1 MRRPLRAYLVDDIE
15 AANLR
20 LARVLEETGRV
31 EVVGSTTQPLLALAE
46 IPERDVDV
54 LFLDIEMPG
63 LDGFELLRRLPG
75 NPQVVFVTG
84 HEEHARR
91 AFDERAVDYLM
102 KPVVRERLAQT
113 LDSLEARRADPGRE
127 VLAALLKRLE
137 GYQPSRPSVPY
148 AERVR
153 VELGQGGFDVIEVA
167 TISHFVAQGRGT
179 LAMTAEGSWLV
190 DHALGELESR
200 LNPRDFYRIHRNTI
214 VNLNWVRRVEPP
226 RSGGL
231 VVKLKDKTGTELE
244 VARERI
250 RELRERFI

>member
-1 MRRPLRAYLVDDIE
+1 MSTRRPLRAYLVDDIE

-31 EVVGSTTQPLLALAE
+31 EVVGTTTQPLLALAE

-63 LDGFELLRRLPG
+63 LDGFELLRRLPV

-84 HEEHARR
+84 HDEYARR

-102 KPVVRERLAQT
+102 KPVVPDRLAQA
-113 LDSLEARRADPGRE
+113 LDTLEAGRADPERE
-127 VLAALLKRLE
+127 VLGALLERLE
-137 GYQPSRPSVPY
+137 GYQPRHPPVPY
-148 AERVR
+148 VERVK
-153 VELGQGGFDVIEVA
+153 VELGQGGFDVIEVVR
-167 TISHFVAQGRGT
+167 ISHFVKQGRGT
-179 LAMTAEGSWLV
+179 LAMTEQGARLV

-200 LNPRDFYRIHRNTI
+200 LNPRDFYRIQ
-214 VNLNWVRRVEPP
+214 VRRLEPP
-226 RSGGL
+226 RSGAL
-231 VVKLKDKTGTELE
+231 VVKLKDEAGTELE

-250 RELRERFI
+250 RELRQRFF